1 MLNLINNRF
10 GNFKE
15 RHLSDTNLWK
25 WQTSLLH
32 NFCIFRT
39 LSSTHDGAFWENI
52 SRIGSLPE
60 IFLEKGVLKICSK
73 FTGEYPCQSVI
84 SIKLQSNFIE
94 ITPRR
99 GCSLLNLLHI
109 FRTALLQNTCGGLLL
124 LMTKS
129 H

>member
-10 GNFKE
+10 GSFKE
-15 RHLSDTNLWK
+15 RHLSDTNLWR

-32 NFCIFRT
+32 NFRGIFRT

-73 FTGEYPCQSVI
+73 YAEYPCQSVI

-94 ITPRR
+94 ITPRH

-109 FRTALLQNTCGGLLL
+109 FRTAFLQNTCGGLLL
-124 LMTKS
+124 LMTKN